1 MKIEHLALQ
10 VPDPAAMAQWYCKYL
25 GFTVKR
31 SADTPVPVRFIAD
44 TSGSTIL
51 EIYNNPKVPIPDYS
65 SMDPLLLHV
74 AFACDDVPA
83 VFETLKAAGAKKITA
98 PEFLDNGDHLA
109 MLRDPWGLAVQLV
122 NRAHP
127 LTPKISK

>member
-10 VPDPAAMAQWYCKYL
+10 VSEPAAMSDWYCKHL

-31 SADTPVPVRFIAD
+31 SADAPVPVRFIAD
-44 TSGSTIL
+44 TSGNTIM
-51 EIYNNPKVPIPDYS
+51 EIYNNPKAAIPDYS

-74 AFACDDVPA
+74 AFSCDDIPA
-83 VFETLKAAGAKKITA
+83 VFETLKAAGATELSA

-109 MLRDPWGLAVQLV
+109 MLRDPWALAIQLV
-122 NRAHP
+122 KRAEP
-127 LTPKISK
+127 FI

>member
-10 VPDPAAMAQWYCKYL
+10 VTDPVAMADWYCKNL

-31 SADTPVPVRFIAD
+31 SADAPVPVRFIAD
-44 TSGSTIL
+44 NSGNTIL
-51 EIYNNPKVPIPDYS
+51 EIYNNPKAPMPDYS
-65 SMDPLLLHV
+65 SMDPLLLHI
-74 AFACDDVPA
+74 AFACENIPE
-83 VFETLKAAGAKKITA
+83 VFQNLKAAGAKEISA

-122 NRAHP
+122 NRSNP
-127 LTPKISK
+127 LG

>member
-10 VPDPAAMAQWYCKYL
+10 IPDPAAMADWYCENL

-44 TSGSTIL
+44 DSGNTIL
-51 EIYNNPKVPIPDYS
+51 EIYNNPKATMPDYF
-65 SMDPLLLHV
+65 SMDPLLLHI

-83 VFETLKAAGAKKITA
+83 TFEILKAAGAKEITA

-109 MLRDPWGLAVQLV
+109 MLRDPWGVAVQLV
-122 NRAHP
+122 NRAEP
-127 LTPKISK
+127 FV